1 MEREEKRQKEKTK
14 YMNFEQMQQGNA
26 KSTLRG
32 LFVFLIFMV
41 GSISV
46 FFFCVQKDV
55 EKNAK
60 VIVRENVARQSYHFN
75 SVMET
80 QFEYLEV
87 IADYMGEQEELLS
100 EANLTLMDSLF
111 EKSGLERV
119 AIIDAEGNSRYDNGQ
134 VKSVASRP
142 YFQESMT
149 GKRALSDPLESLVDG
164 DTRVILSVPI
174 YQDEEITGVLG
185 GSYNVGALSHILF
198 EDIYDGAGYSL
209 IVTEDGTLV
218 SYDGDEKSSR
228 IWEGKNFFDYY
239 KEVEFEGKGSF
250 NKVERD
256 FGRHAGGYAVI
267 SRDEDRRYLAYEPL
281 ELNGWMLC
289 YVVPVD
295 KVHEDYDFIK
305 KYESILAVVVLAG
318 ILLLL
323 LFIWYHNN
331 AKQSSLIQYAQT
343 DPLTDVLNKKRTE
356 EAIEQWLQDER
367 CERLQV
373 FFMIDVDNFKTINDA
388 YGHAVGDEALQKVS
402 GLLREMFWRS
412 DIVGRIG
419 GDEFV
424 VLMKNVGEKKAAVS
438 LAESVCAG
446 MHRLRVKG
454 IDDGMLSCSIGLA
467 YAPDHGSS
475 YQELYKCADQAL
487 YETKRRGRDGYTEY
501 KG

>member
-1 MEREEKRQKEKTK
+1 MEREEKGFKNKTE
-14 YMNFEQMQQGNA
+14 YMNFEQMQQGNT

-32 LFVFLIFMV
+32 LAVFIIFMAA
-41 GSISV
+41 SIGI
-46 FFFCVQKDV
+46 FFFFVQKDV

-60 VIVRENVARQSYHFN
+60 EIVRENVARQSYHFN
-75 SVMET
+75 SIMET

-87 IADYMGEQEELLS
+87 IADYMGEQEELLC
-100 EANLTLMDSLF
+100 EANLALMESLF

-119 AIIDAEGNSRYDNGQ
+119 AIIDTEGNSRYDNGQ

-142 YFQESMT
+142 YFQESMK
-149 GKRALSDPLESLVDG
+149 GNRALSDPLESMVDG

-174 YQDEEITGVLG
+174 YQGGDIVGVLG

-198 EDIYDGAGYSL
+198 EDIYDGVGYSL
-209 IVTEDGTLV
+209 IVTADGTLV

-228 IWEGKNFFDYY
+228 IWEGNNFFDYY
-239 KEVEFEGKGSF
+239 KEFEFEGRGSLE
-250 NKVERD
+250 KVERD
-256 FGRHAGGYAVI
+256 FGRHNGGYVVI
-267 SRDEDRRYLAYEPL
+267 SRGENSRYLTYEPL
-281 ELNGWMLC
+281 ELNEWMLC
-289 YVVPVD
+289 YVVPVK
-295 KVHEDYDFIK
+295 KVHEDYDFIRE
-305 KYESILAVVVLAG
+305 YETVLAVVVLAG

-356 EAIEQWLQDER
+356 ESIEQWLKDER
-367 CERLQV
+367 CERMQA

-388 YGHAVGDEALQKVS
+388 YGHAAGDEALQKVA
-402 GLLREMFWRS
+402 GLLREVFWRS

-424 VLMKNVGEKKAAVS
+424 VLMKNVGEKEAAVTM
-438 LAESVCAG
+438 AESVCAG
-446 MHRLRVKG
+446 MHKLQVKG
-454 IDDGMLSCSIGLA
+454 IDSGMLSCSIGVA
-467 YAPDHGSS
+467 YAPEHGSS
-475 YQELYKCADQAL
+475 YQELYKGADVAL
-487 YETKRRGRDGYTEY
+487 YQTKRKGRIGYTEY